1 MFGWVLARDL
11 GVTSNCVEGGGGP
24 GSGGDV
30 FMKTDVQITR
40 INLVIH
46 INYVT
51 VHHVRVLFVHVV
63 VVIVSVFLVTRTL
76 LLLVIV
82 TVESSVTVPS
92 GALC

>member
-11 GVTSNCVEGGGGP
+11 GVTSNCVEGGCGP
-24 GSGGDV
+24 GSRGDV

-46 INYVT
+46 INYVI
-51 VHHVRVLFVHVV
+51 VHHVRILFVHVV

-92 GALC
+92 GTLC